1 MMRDAFQTRIL
12 AVALAVATL
21 GVCVLAGFNLSQELG
36 TEFPTDGVTWV
47 EAQGWLRADRVPAD
61 SPGSRAGIRTGDILE
76 AINGESTPR
85 VASQVRAMYS
95 NGIWEHAASY
105 TIYRSLPEM
114 RGPGAQEMESS
125 ARFPVQVYLEPADRS
140 TAQGSRLIALVYLF
154 IGLYVLLRRWT
165 APKSL
170 HFYVFC
176 LVSFVL
182 YAFRS
187 TGEPGIFDRAI
198 YWGNLVA
205 TMLQPALFLHLAV
218 SFSGAGG
225 ADEGAAANVRK
236 GLGRRLLPALLY
248 VPGAYLAGLQVWAI
262 ERWSAT
268 GVLSHR
274 LDQFSVVY
282 MAAYYVAA
290 AMIFYRRYQRAGS
303 PLERQQLKWLTRGT
317 MLAVGP
323 FTVYA
328 ILFLC
333 GVAVPTLL
341 AKVVLLFLALLPLT
355 FSWAIVRYRLMDVDL
370 IFKRG
375 VTYTLA
381 TAALVGFYFLAV
393 GVTSEMVHARFPS
406 FGYMGPI
413 VAILV
418 VGLSFDPLKRM
429 IQAWV
434 DRVFD
439 QKSFD
444 YRETLID
451 FGRSL
456 NSQTDLRALVD
467 SIVERLP
474 ETLLVTRVA
483 VFLAAEK
490 DADSGGGG
498 ADGEGNG
505 NARQNGS
512 ANENGAAKPRG
523 HFELAASHGLANLDV
538 EEMRGLDV
546 RFLDFDR
553 WDADDHIFLE
563 NPQQVLRL
571 PDEQQRS
578 AGLLDL
584 NYYLPCRVANR
595 EGGGTRT
602 VAVLGLGRTDAG
614 DFLSSEDME
623 VLGSLAGYIGIAI
636 QNAQLYRR
644 LEQKIG
650 EFERLKEFHENIVE
664 SIHIGVFAVDLN
676 DRIESWNAQ
685 MEAMYARSR
694 GEALGQPLGAIFPP
708 EFMAHFDSVRGEQGT
723 HTFYK
728 IRLLLPA
735 GETRVANIA
744 IAPLLTRD
752 FAVVG
757 RIVLVDDITD
767 RMELEAQLTQAEKLS
782 SIGLLAAGVAHE
794 VNTPLAVISSYTQM
808 LAKQMRP
815 MMEQDKR
822 LAPVLEKITQQT
834 FRASE
839 IVNGLLNFSRTGG
852 SEFGTIDLN
861 RLLLD
866 TLTLVEH
873 QFKTAQIRVETE
885 LDQDLP
891 RIQGNEGKLQQVVL
905 NLLLNAR
912 DAMHG
917 SANGRIRI
925 ATQQR
930 AGRVTVVVQ
939 DFGDGIEPEHL
950 HRIFDPFFT
959 TKAEPGKGQHK
970 GTGLGLAV
978 SYGIMQEHGGK
989 MQVESTV
996 GVGTTFRLE
1005 FPVTA
1010 AAGAGRSVAG
1020 PPAEVPAA
1028 AAESTATAPVEG
1040 TDAETGEP
1048 RSMVHV

>member
-1 MMRDAFQTRIL
+1 MRDAFQTRIL
-12 AVALAVATL
+12 AVALALATL
-21 GVCVLAGFNLSQELG
+21 GVCILAGFNLSQELG
-36 TEFPTDGVTWV
+36 AEFPTDGVVWA
-47 EAQGWLRADRVPAD
+47 EAQGGLRADRVPAD
-61 SPGSRAGIRTGDILE
+61 SPAGKAGIHAGDILR
-76 AINGESTPR
+76 AIDDLPTTR
-85 VASQVRAMYS
+85 VAPLEREM
-95 NGIWEHAASY
+95 
-105 TIYRSLPEM
+105 YRSGVWSHATYSILRP
-114 RGPGAQEMESS
+114 GSGAQGANQS
-125 ARFPVQVYLEPADRS
+125 AKLDIPVILEPADRS
-140 TAQGSRLIALVYLF
+140 MAQGSRLIALVYLL
-154 IGLYVLLRRWT
+154 IGLYVLFRRWT

-187 TGEPGIFDRAI
+187 TGEPGLFDRVI
-198 YWGNLVA
+198 YWGNLIA
-205 TMLQPALFLHLAV
+205 NMLQPALFVHFAV
-218 SFSGAGG
+218 SFSDAAG
-225 ADEGAAANVRK
+225 ADESAAAKARK
-236 GLGRRLLPALLY
+236 RLGRTLLPALLY
-248 VPGAYLAGLQVWAI
+248 VPGAYLAGLQAWAI

-274 LDQFSVVY
+274 LDQIGVGY
-282 MAAYYVAA
+282 MAVYYTVAA
-290 AMIFYRRYQRAGS
+290 VVFYSRYRRAGS

-317 MLAVGP
+317 LLAVTP
-323 FTVYA
+323 FTLMYA
-328 ILFLC
+328 VPYLLGFN
-333 GVAVPTLL
+333 VPTLL
-341 AKVVLLFLALLPLT
+341 SKIVLLFLALLPLT

-381 TAALVGFYFLAV
+381 TAAIVGLYF
-393 GVTSEMVHARFPS
+393 GVIALGGEIVHTHL
-406 FGYMGPI
+406 PI
-413 VAILV
+413 LGSGGLLVAIMVTGLV
-418 VGLSFDPLKRM
+418 FDPLKRA
-429 IQAWV
+429 IQAKV

-483 VFLAAEK
+483 VFLATE
-490 DADSGGGG
+490 DGADSGGE
-498 ADGEGNG
+498 AVGNG
-505 NARQNGS
+505 VGNGKARLNGL
-512 ANENGAAKPRG
+512 ALENGGPKPVG
-523 HFELAASHGLANLDV
+523 HFELAASHGLTNLEA
-538 EEMRGLDV
+538 EELRALDV

-553 WDADDHIFLE
+553 RGSDDHIFLE

-571 PDEQQRS
+571 PDAQQKS

-602 VAVLGLGRTDAG
+602 VAILGLGRTDDG

-664 SIHIGVFAVDLN
+664 SIHIGVFAVDLE

-694 GEALGQPLGAIFPP
+694 GEALGQTLTAIFPP

-728 IRLLLPA
+728 IRLLLPT

-744 IAPLLTRD
+744 IAPLLTRN

-757 RIVLVDDITD
+757 RIVLVDDMTD
-767 RMELEAQLTQAEKLS
+767 RLELEAQLTQAEKLS

-822 LAPVLEKITQQT
+822 LAPVLDKITQQT

-852 SEFGTIDLN
+852 SEFSSIDMN

-866 TLTLVEH
+866 TLTLVDH

-885 LDQDLP
+885 LDQELP
-891 RIQGNEGKLQQVVL
+891 RIQGNEGRLQQVVL

-930 AGRVTVVVQ
+930 VGRVTVVVQ

-959 TKAEPGKGQHK
+959 TKSKPGNGQHK

-989 MQVESTV
+989 MQVESEL

-1005 FPVTA
+1005 FP
-1010 AAGAGRSVAG
+1010 AAGASRMIAGRA
-1020 PPAEVPAA
+1020 ATEV
-1028 AAESTATAPVEG
+1028 AESTDEA
-1040 TDAETGEP
+1040 TGEP
-1048 RSMVHV
+1048 SSKVPV

>member
-1 MMRDAFQTRIL
+1 MRDAFQTRIL
-12 AVALAVATL
+12 AVALAIATL

-36 TEFPTDGVTWV
+36 AEFPTDGVVWV
-47 EAQGWLRADRVPAD
+47 EVQGGLRAERVPAL
-61 SPGSRAGIRTGDILE
+61 SPAGRAGIHAGDILE
-76 AINGESTPR
+76 AINGEPTPR
-85 VASQVRAMYS
+85 VASQVQAMYS
-95 NGIWEHAASY
+95 NGIWEHAANYS
-105 TIYRSLPEM
+105 IYRPL
-114 RGPGAQEMESS
+114 PGAQAPDS
-125 ARFPVQVYLEPADRS
+125 APRFPVQVYLEPADRS
-140 TAQGSRLIALVYLF
+140 TDQGARLIALVYLF
-154 IGLYVLLRRWT
+154 IGLYVLFRRWT
-165 APKSL
+165 APKST

-187 TGEPGIFDRAI
+187 TGEPGLFDRVI
-198 YWGNLVA
+198 YWGNLIA
-205 TMLQPALFLHLAV
+205 NMLQPALFVHLAV
-218 SFSGAGG
+218 SFSDAVGANEGG
-225 ADEGAAANVRK
+225 TAKAAKR
-236 GLGRRLLPALLY
+236 LGRRLLPVLLY
-248 VPGAYLAGLQVWAI
+248 LPGAFLVGLQVWAI
-262 ERWSAT
+262 EMWSAT
-268 GVLSHR
+268 WILSHR
-274 LDQFSVVY
+274 LDQIGVG
-282 MAAYYVAA
+282 YVASYDVVA
-290 AMIFYRRYQRAGS
+290 AVVFYWSYTRADS
-303 PLERQQLKWLTRGT
+303 RLERQQLKWLTRGT

-323 FTVYA
+323 FTLYA

-333 GVAVPTLL
+333 GVTVPTLM

-381 TAALVGFYFLAV
+381 TAAVVGFYFLTV
-393 GVTSEMVHARFPS
+393 GIASELVHKIFPG
-406 FGYMGPI
+406 FGSGGPI

-429 IQAWV
+429 IQARV
-434 DRVFD
+434 DLFFD

-467 SIVERLP
+467 SIVKRLP

-483 VFLAAEK
+483 VFLAAES
-490 DADSGGGG
+490 DADSGGTDGG
-498 ADGEGNG
+498 GNG
-505 NARQNGS
+505 QARRGS
-512 ANENGAAKPRG
+512 
-523 HFELAASHGLANLDV
+523 HFELAASHGLANLQAG
-538 EEMRGLDV
+538 ELHGLDL

-553 WDADDHIFLE
+553 RGSNDHIFLE
-563 NPQQVLRL
+563 NPKQALRL

-602 VAVLGLGRTDAG
+602 VAILGLGRTDAW

-664 SIHIGVFAVDLN
+664 SIHIGVFAVDLD

-685 MEAMYARSR
+685 MEAMYARARS
-694 GEALGQPLGAIFPP
+694 EALGQPLAAIFPP

-728 IRLLLPA
+728 IRLLLPT

-744 IAPLLTRD
+744 IAPLQTRD

-808 LAKQMRP
+808 LTKQMRP

-852 SEFGTIDLN
+852 SEFGSVDLN

-866 TLTLVEH
+866 TLTLVDH
-873 QFKTAQIRVETE
+873 QFKTEQIRVETE
-885 LDQDLP
+885 LDRELP
-891 RIQGNEGKLQQVVL
+891 LIHGNEGKLQQVVL

-917 SANGRIRI
+917 LLDGRIRI
-925 ATQQR
+925 TTQQR

-939 DFGDGIEPEHL
+939 DYGGGIEPEHL

-959 TKAEPGKGQHK
+959 TKAKPRTGQHK

-978 SYGIMQEHGGK
+978 SYGIMQEHGGE
-989 MQVESTV
+989 MQVESAV
-996 GVGTTFRLE
+996 GVGTTFRLV
-1005 FPVTA
+1005 FPA
-1010 AAGAGRSVAG
+1010 
-1020 PPAEVPAA
+1020 PAA
-1028 AAESTATAPVEG
+1028 VSASRMAAPSVVSESPAVEVAESTD
-1040 TDAETGEP
+1040 TDPSEP
-1048 RSMVHV
+1048 RSAVHV